1 MLSDLGK
8 TLDVAREDR
17 ALLDEACRLTDRLA
31 DSLVTNGFARH
42 FVPTRW
48 GGGAGT
54 FTALLDAVSLL
65 AETCA
70 STAWCAARYAAHGR
84 LAAYLP
90 EDGQQEVWGDG
101 PDVCVAASVVP
112 PQGSAVPVD
121 GGWRLTGRWRMA
133 SGVDQADWVLLASW
147 APADGDASADGDAPG
162 GATEH
167 RIFAVRRSEVKVLP
181 TWRPVG
187 MRGTGSNTVEADVL
201 VPGHLSFSLRDLARV
216 QPHAAR
222 CHTVPFPL
230 VAALIFAAPVLGAA
244 EGALRSWWDEQA
256 ARTLPDNAVAAQQQV
271 LARASAHIQCARL
284 LLERAAQRAD
294 HAVVTPVL
302 VAENQR
308 DVVVAVELCGAAVD
322 EIFRTAGSRALDED
336 DALQRHWRDITTA
349 RAHGTLKFAPAAA
362 HYADALRT
370 ARAAEGAR

>member
-1 MLSDLGK
+1 MLSDLGR

-31 DSLVTNGFARH
+31 DSLVENGFARH
-42 FVPTRW
+42 FVPSRW

-70 STAWCAARYAAHGR
+70 STAWCAALYAAHGR

-90 EDGQQEVWGDG
+90 EDGQREVWGDG

-112 PQGSAVPVD
+112 PQGSAVPAD

-147 APADGDASADGDAPG
+147 APADGHAPADGDAPDG
-162 GATEH
+162 SAEH
-167 RIFAVRRSEVKVLP
+167 RIFAVPRSEVKVLP
-181 TWRPVG
+181 TWHPVG
-187 MRGTGSNTVEADVL
+187 LRGTGSNTVEADVL
-201 VPGHLSFSLRDLARV
+201 VPGRLSFALRDLGRV

-244 EGALRSWWDEQA
+244 EGALRVWWEEQA
-256 ARTLPDNAVAAQQQV
+256 ARTLPDHAVAAQQQV
-271 LARASAHIQCARL
+271 LARASAHIQCARM
-284 LLERAAQRAD
+284 LLERAARRAD
-294 HAVVTPVL
+294 QAVVTPVL

-308 DVVVAVELCGAAVD
+308 DVVTAVELCGEAVD
-322 EIFRTAGSRALDED
+322 EIFRAAGSRALDED
-336 DALQRHWRDITTA
+336 DALQRHWRDITAA
-349 RAHGTLKFAPAAA
+349 RAHGTLKFASAAA
-362 HYADALRT
+362 RYADALRT
-370 ARAAEGAR
+370 ARAAEEVR